1 MLQNLLI
8 MKHYLL
14 LFLSISCVLLL
25 TACLGDDEPKDTVK
39 EIRMSVSAETGV
51 TYPLFD
57 DKREHPIECMLVMTE
72 DYPGVWQPMT
82 FGTIEGFTYERGHEY
97 YLSVRKTTLA
107 NPPADGAGC
116 TYKLLRILDDR
127 LVVEPETPVDKDIT
141 SIDDIEY
148 QALCPFD
155 KYAIESLYYID
166 GNGKITYSYGDSA
179 PGYDRARIYI
189 ENVLPK
195 DDPNWTKFQSVP
207 YMAIYSFVFSPLSEE
222 IRLVR
227 NESSGPMFRD
237 VVPEEEYRYIVDGM
251 QPGDELLYTLV
262 LANVHKLALQ
272 QLSFKIK
279 KR

>member
-1 MLQNLLI
+1 
-8 MKHYLL
+8 MKKTILSF
-14 LFLSISCVLLL
+14 LFIPCVLLA
-25 TACLGDDEPKDTVK
+25 ACLGDDEPKDTVK
-39 EIRMSVSAETGV
+39 ETLISVSAETGV

-72 DYPGVWQPMT
+72 DYPGVWQPMM

-107 NPPADGAGC
+107 NPPADAPNC

-127 LVVEPETPVDKDIT
+127 LVVEPEIPVDKEIT

-148 QALCPFD
+148 QALCPFS

-166 GNGKITYSYGDSA
+166 GAGKITYSNGDST
-179 PGYDRARIYI
+179 PGYDRARLYI
-189 ENVLPK
+189 EDVLPK
-195 DDPNWTKFQSVP
+195 DDPNWVKFESVP
-207 YMAIYSFVFSPLSEE
+207 YMAIYSYVFSPLTEE

-227 NESSGPMFRD
+227 NESSGPMFKD
-237 VVPEEEYRYIVDGM
+237 VVTEEEYRYIVEGM

-272 QLSFKIK
+272 QLCFTIK